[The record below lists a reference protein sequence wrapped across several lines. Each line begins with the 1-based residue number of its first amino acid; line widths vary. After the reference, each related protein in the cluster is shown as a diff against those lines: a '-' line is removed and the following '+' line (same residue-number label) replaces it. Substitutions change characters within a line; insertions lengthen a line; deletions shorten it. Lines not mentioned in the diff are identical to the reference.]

1 MRKISACGFI
11 FFVMLFFS
19 SCAVSKPNGTVKLSV
34 VSPEGT
40 PIPDVYVYA
49 EKYADGREIF
59 PGPLLGVTDKNGI
72 LEYTPE
78 QYGAQELTFL
88 QYGFTSDGKERRT
101 GESAV
106 PYGIV
111 SVEITREAVRENRV
125 IPIQI
130 ASVSFTEEQ

>member
-34 VSPEGT
+34 ASPEGT

-78 QYGAQELTFL
+78 QYGAQEANLFAIRIHF
-88 QYGFTSDGKERRT
+88 GRERAKN
-101 GESAV
+101 G
-106 PYGIV
+106 GIRCALWNCFRRNY
-111 SVEITREAVRENRV
+111 T
-125 IPIQI
+125 
-130 ASVSFTEEQ
+130 